1 MFTMEKT
8 PDKSEA
14 EPSPAQPASIKSPD
28 TASAAVPQAP
38 ATPAGAK
45 APESKPAQDDLP
57 KKAYGIYLKEGRP
70 QGHDVQN
77 WLEAETQMSHAK
89 AEPPPAKPA
98 DAKSPEVASA
108 AVPDNATALLQAKN
122 GAEPSPAKPADAKSP
137 DAAGAAAP
145 GKAAALDT
153 KPDQPSAPPAKHGFG
168 MRNNIIFAFAIF
180 GILAGLVAAYI
191 FGLERK
197 AQPPVFKPASS
208 PYETAIFANG
218 IIESDQPSGSNINI
232 YPEVS
237 GPITQVL
244 VKEGQQVSAGAPLVN
259 IDDSVQRATTEQLK
273 LQAEAALS
281 LLNELK
287 AEPRKETLAIAE
299 AQVEQAEANLKAARD
314 QYDKRRASYDID
326 PKSISKDVLDTA
338 ADAVTQAAAALDV
351 ARTQYELTKA
361 GAWSYDIVNQQKQY
375 EALQQ
380 SYKSAVALL
389 QYYSIKAPA
398 DGVVLAVNTTPGS
411 YVSSQGAYNPYTELF
426 DPIVLMGAPQ
436 DHLAVRCYVDEIL
449 VSRLPSS
456 WHIRAQMSVRGS
468 DVKVPLE
475 FVRVQPY
482 VSPKIELSNE
492 RQEQV
497 DLMVLPVIFRFEK
510 KDAPVYPGQLV
521 DVYIGQ
527 E

>member
-1 MFTMEKT
+1 MEMT

-14 EPSPAQPASIKSPD
+14 KATPAKPAGVKPPD
-28 TASAAVPQAP
+28 TANAAVPETSAE
-38 ATPAGAK
+38 PAGAK
-45 APESKPAQDDLP
+45 APEPKPLQDELP

-77 WLEAETQMSHAK
+77 WLDAETQMSHAA
-89 AEPPPAKPA
+89 AEPSLAKPA
-98 DAKSPEVASA
+98 DAKSPDVASA
-108 AVPDNATALLQAKN
+108 AAPDKAAALLQAKN
-122 GAEPSPAKPADAKSP
+122 GAEPSPAKPAGTKVP
-137 DAAGAAAP
+137 DAASAP
-145 GKAAALDT
+145 VPDKAAALQP
-153 KPDQPSAPPAKHGFG
+153 KPDQPSSPPVKHGYG
-168 MRNNIIFAFAIF
+168 MRNKIIFTLAII

-191 FGLERK
+191 FGRERK

-218 IIESDQPSGSNINI
+218 IIESDQSSGSNINI
-232 YPEVS
+232 YPQVP

-244 VKEGQQVSAGAPLVN
+244 VHEGQQVSAGAPLLT
-259 IDDSVQRATTEQLK
+259 IDDSVQKATTEQLR
-273 LQAEAALS
+273 LQAEASLS

-299 AQVEQAEANLKAARD
+299 AQVEQAEANLKTARD
-314 QYDKRRASYDID
+314 QYGKRRASYDID

-338 ADAVTQAAAALDV
+338 EDAVTQAAAALDV

-380 SYKSAVALL
+380 SYKSAEALL

-398 DGVVLAVNTTPGS
+398 DGVVLAINTTPGS
-411 YVSSQGAYNPYTELF
+411 YVSSEGAYNPYTELF

-436 DHLAVRCYVDEIL
+436 DHLAVRCFVDEIL
-449 VSRLPSS
+449 VSRLPSA
-456 WHIRAQMSVRGS
+456 WHIRAQMSIRGS
-468 DVKVPLE
+468 DITVPLE

-497 DLMVLPVIFRFEK
+497 DLRVLPVIFRFEK